1 MNVANPETRAT
12 ASQHA
17 EVMNDYMK
25 EGVRQANSLGNRG
38 PIRYDSEG
46 NLHRD
51 ILDSYWEHGFYVFE
65 KVILDRELK
74 ELRADMERVRKEAEV
89 PGSDIDADKNGE
101 ASTPHNGF
109 TKPSYRFAK
118 PLSDPVG
125 GTSKNGGRHPVKME
139 TPEASG
145 KAPKWVLQNLNG
157 NLQLMDSCLRLYGH
171 PGLLS
176 IAAAING
183 PDFVPYNEVT
193 FIKEPGLG
201 PSVAW
206 HQDGTTHWDSPDWDQ
221 GAHGFNFM
229 AQLYPSTAGNAVWVL
244 PGSHKMGKL
253 DIARQVTESG
263 SERLSGAVPLL
274 SGAGDVIV
282 NNRQMLHGSFAN
294 TSKDLRITLNEGFF
308 PRARVLNVK
317 TTNIFDGKEELY
329 DEERIFK
336 RTGIIALAIDA
347 RRQHFPEETSYVY
360 QPLVGHE
367 DQFRWSQESRET
379 ILKDYNLSD
388 MFI

>member
-1 MNVANPETRAT
+1 
-12 ASQHA
+12 
-17 EVMNDYMK
+17 MNDYMK

-74 ELRADMERVRKEAEV
+74 ELRADMERVRKEAEA

-101 ASTPHNGF
+101 AGTLHIGF
-109 TKPSYRFAK
+109 TRPSYRFAK
-118 PLSDPVG
+118 PLSDPLG
-125 GTSKNGGRHPVKME
+125 GTSKNKGRHPVKME
-139 TPEASG
+139 TPKASG

-176 IAAAING
+176 VAAAING
-183 PDFVPYNEVT
+183 PDFVPKDEVT

-244 PGSHKMGKL
+244 PGSHKMGKI

-317 TTNIFDGKEELY
+317 TTRLDGKEELY
-329 DEERIFK
+329 DEERIFQ
-336 RTGIIALAIDA
+336 RTGIVALAIDA

-379 ILKDYNLSD
+379 ILKDYNLLD
-388 MFI
+388 MYI